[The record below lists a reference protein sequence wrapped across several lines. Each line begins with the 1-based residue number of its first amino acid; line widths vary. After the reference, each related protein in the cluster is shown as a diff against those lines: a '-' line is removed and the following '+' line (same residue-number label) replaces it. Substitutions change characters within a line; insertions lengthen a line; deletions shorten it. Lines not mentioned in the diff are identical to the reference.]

1 MQKLATSI
9 LAGGIVWLQPRCFE
23 PFWLGEPVN
32 RAVIIATA
40 RLSDNVDDTALR
52 LAVLRLES
60 CGLYLYFFD
69 ERGIDAG
76 AERAKDTRERANAA
90 EGRISNVNAV
100 GNIQVI
106 KRGPTR
112 D

>member
-1 MQKLATSI
+1 MIFATS
-9 LAGGIVWLQPRCFE
+9 
-23 PFWLGEPVN
+23 
-32 RAVIIATA
+32 
-40 RLSDNVDDTALR
+40 RLSNNVDDTALR
-52 LAVLRLES
+52 LAVLRLEA
-60 CGLYLYFFD
+60 CGLYLHFFN

-90 EGRISNVNAV
+90 EGRISNVDTV

-106 KRGPTR
+106 EGGPSG